1 MASEKEEFVTKLY
14 VPTGEPI
21 RKNAHV
27 TIYKVRCMKE
37 PGRPEALL
45 KLYHNKNCA
54 KVYERLKQLNYTEW
68 PRVHDVKFFDGNTLV
83 VEDYLKGATMQEI
96 MEGKRAQK
104 AKYTEAE
111 AQKIMARITEAVKV
125 LNEIQPPLSHGNLKK
140 SNIFITSGGHVKFLD
155 FEPADPKKPRF
166 NLFEFLG
173 RLFHELLTGREP
185 KGKVSY
191 EGRYKKVIEKCLE
204 VNPDKQYTDI
214 MEMQE
219 DVEEAKEMEYEEPE
233 SEDVIT
239 LGIPYVLTLPFQ
251 GMFLVL
257 EWILFSFFFQKNNT
271 TNAALFGAIFGVHL
285 LIFIWRRW
293 KFIHDADVRLDHVK
307 LIFPIL
313 LFIAVLAVI
322 YIGVG
327 RFIVPIT

>member
-21 RKNAHV
+21 KKNAHV

-45 KLYHNKNCA
+45 KLYHGKNCA
-54 KVYERLKQLNYTEW
+54 KLYERMKQLGYTEW

-104 AKYTEAE
+104 SKYTEAE
-111 AQKIMARITEAVKV
+111 AQKIMDRICEAVKA

-166 NLFEFLG
+166 NLLEFLG
-173 RLFHELLTGREP
+173 RLFHELLTGKEP
-185 KGKVSY
+185 KGKVSSY
-191 EGRYKKVIEKCLE
+191 EGRYKQVIEKCLE
-204 VNPDKQYTDI
+204 SNPEKQYSDI
-214 MEMQE
+214 KEMQ
-219 DVEEAKEMEYEEPE
+219 DDIEEAKEMEYEEPDE
-233 SEDVIT
+233 VRT
-239 LGIPYVLTLPFQ
+239 VGIPYVLTLPFQ
-251 GMFLVL
+251 GTILL
-257 EWILFSFFFQKNNT
+257 IEWILFSFFFQKEVMT
-271 TNAALFGAIFGVHL
+271 SAMMFGGIFIIHL
-285 LIFIWRRW
+285 LLFIWRRA
-293 KFIHDADVRLDHVK
+293 KFLHDENVSLDTVK
-307 LIFPIL
+307 LILPIL
-313 LFIAVLAVI
+313 MFVVLLVVI

>member
-27 TIYKVRCMKE
+27 TIYRVRCMKE

-68 PRVHDVKFFDGNTLV
+68 PKVHDVRFFDGNTLV

-204 VNPDKQYTDI
+204 VNPDKQYEDI
-214 MEMQE
+214 QEMQE
-219 DVEEAKEMEYEEPE
+219 DVREAKEMEYEEPE

-251 GMFLVL
+251 GIFLVL
-257 EWILFSFFFQKNNT
+257 EWILFSFFMQKDNAPT
-271 TNAALFGAIFGVHL
+271 AALFGAIFGVHL

-293 KFIHDADVRLDHVK
+293 KFIHDADVRLDRVK
-307 LIFPIL
+307 LVFPIV
-313 LFIAVLAVI
+313 LFIAILAAI
-322 YIGVG
+322 YFGVG

>member
-21 RKNAHV
+21 RKNGHV
-27 TIYKVRCMKE
+27 TIYRVRCMKE
-37 PGRPEALL
+37 PGKPEALL

-54 KVYERLKQLNYTEW
+54 KVYERLRQLNYTEW

-96 MEGKRAQK
+96 MDGKRAQK
-104 AKYTEAE
+104 SKYTEAE
-111 AQKIMARITEAVKV
+111 AQKIMERIAEAVKV
-125 LNEIQPPLSHGNLKK
+125 INEIQPPLSHGNLKK

-173 RLFHELLTGREP
+173 RLFHELLTGKEP
-185 KGKVSY
+185 KGRVVSY

-204 VNPDKQYTDI
+204 PNPNNQYTDI
-214 MEMQE
+214 KEMN
-219 DVEEAKEMEYEEPE
+219 DDIEEAKEMEFEEP
-233 SEDVIT
+233 EDVIT

-251 GMFLVL
+251 GTILAA
-257 EWILFSFFFQKNNT
+257 EWILFSFFFQKDNM
-271 TNAALFGAIFGVHL
+271 TNAALFGATFVIHL
-285 LIFIWRRW
+285 LLFIWRRW
-293 KFIHDADVRLDHVK
+293 KFIHDADVSLDHSKIIVPA
-307 LIFPIL
+307 LVFVAI
-313 LFIAVLAVI
+313 LAVI
-322 YIGVG
+322 YVGVG

>member
-21 RKNAHV
+21 KKNAHV
-27 TIYKVRCMKE
+27 TIYRVRCMKE

-45 KLYHNKNCA
+45 KLYHNKNCS
-54 KVYERLKQLNYTEW
+54 KIYERMKQLNYTEW
-68 PRVHDVKFFDGNTLV
+68 PKVHDVKFFDGNTLV

-111 AQKIMARITEAVKV
+111 AQKIMDRIAEAVKV

-166 NLFEFLG
+166 NLWEFLG
-173 RLFHELLTGREP
+173 RLFHELLTGKEP
-185 KGKVSY
+185 KGKVVSY

-204 VNPDKQYTDI
+204 PNPEKQYADI
-214 MEMQE
+214 KEMQE
-219 DVEEAKEMEYEEPE
+219 DIEEAKEMEYEEPE
-233 SEDVIT
+233 DVIT
-239 LGIPYVLTLPFQ
+239 LGIPYALTVPFQ
-251 GMFLVL
+251 GMFLTL
-257 EWILFSFFFQKNNT
+257 EWILFSFFFQKNNM
-271 TNAALFGAIFGVHL
+271 TNAALFGGIFVVHL
-285 LIFIWRRW
+285 LVFLFLRW
-293 KFIHDADVRLDHVK
+293 KFIHDADVRIDTIK
-307 LIFPIL
+307 LIYPFL
-313 LFIAVLAVI
+313 LFIVILAVI
-322 YIGVG
+322 YFGVG